1 MNDILKALVAAES
14 TKIIA
19 EWRLPLAQS
28 FLRYFARK
36 NSNRTLNQWFERV
49 VGVYALASKQSAAG
63 ATQDLLRQISIWQ
76 QDGLL
81 TLVPHSKGTRVVIT
95 CDDEYGV
102 IVYPM
107 LTEPSF
113 HEDDNGGNGTRPLA
127 GGRPHKYVSD
137 TQKDALDAIQG
148 TAYVVNPRVLCAAID
163 ARERGLFADQ
173 EKRSFRLEQ
182 RAIDFAS
189 DNLADG
195 ESYWLPCFVD
205 WRGRI
210 YTDSGAMLSYQGSD
224 LHRGLCWFA
233 EAREVSML
241 SEAWAEFVE
250 ASEAEYGVTM
260 DNYKS
265 IIDADI
271 TDVTGKQF
279 RRLAC
284 AIAFDEVV
292 TTGKTGYIWQQDA
305 TCSGMGHIAA
315 IMGDGRLA
323 KATALLGKI
332 SKDEDLYTITAK
344 NSLGNFHWRTDG
356 GKSIFDL
363 SKVVEDADVCAEVTN
378 RSAAKSPVMLSAY
391 GSRING
397 MIRSWMIECQV
408 VDLDGNPISKE
419 DLDLYTKEDLEEIEW
434 DQLIGE
440 LPQFKLTM
448 SRARALGASPF
459 IAFGCV
465 ANAYRKALMK
475 EFPCIEEFQGH
486 MATIARKTFDIK
498 GRPSAW
504 RSAAGMLCVSAPLIA
519 DGTIDH
525 DITTDGVRMRTTTV
539 SLHNQP
545 VSDDK
550 SERALQVS
558 NLAGQAGYAPS
569 RIHSEDA
576 SVVVLSVLDA
586 ADQGVVIAPIHDSW
600 GSHISNGLVVR
611 NAVRDAMVTVHGQY
625 LFADEEAAAGCGRLS
640 CGDWDISEISTN
652 LIR

>member
-1 MNDILKALVAAES
+1 VNDILKALVAAES

-28 FLRYFARK
+28 FLRFFARK

-63 ATQDLLRQISIWQ
+63 ATQDILRQIVIWQ
-76 QDGLL
+76 QADLL
-81 TLVPHSKGTRVVIT
+81 TLVAHSKGTRVNIT
-95 CDDEYGV
+95 CDDDYGV

-148 TAYVVNPRVLCAAID
+148 TAYVVNPRVLCAALD
-163 ARERGLFADQ
+163 ADERGLFADQ
-173 EKRSFRLEQ
+173 EKRSFMLER
-182 RAIDFAS
+182 RALEFAM

-233 EAREVSML
+233 EAREVSMV
-241 SEAWAEFVE
+241 SEAWAEFIE
-250 ASEAEYGVTM
+250 AAEAEYGVTM
-260 DNYKS
+260 DNYES
-265 IIDADI
+265 IIAEGI
-271 TDVTGKQF
+271 TDVTGNQF

-315 IMGDGRLA
+315 IMGDARLA

-363 SKVVEDADVCAEVTN
+363 SQVVEDADVCAEVTA
-378 RSAAKSPVMLSAY
+378 RGAAKSPVMLSAY

-397 MIRSWMIECQV
+397 MIRSWMIDCVV

-419 DLDLYTKEDLEEIEW
+419 ELDMYTKDDLECIEW
-434 DQLIGE
+434 DQLTTT
-440 LPQFKLTM
+440 LPQFKLTL
-448 SRARALGASPF
+448 SRARALGATPYL
-459 IAFGCV
+459 AFGCI

-486 MATIARKTFDIK
+486 MSNIARKTFDIK

-504 RSAAGMLCVSAPLIA
+504 RSSVGMLCVSAPLLTN
-519 DGTIDH
+519 GTIDH
-525 DITTDGVRMRTTTV
+525 DITTNGVRTRTTVTNF
-539 SLHNQP
+539 SNQP
-545 VSDDK
+545 LSEDK
-550 SERALQVS
+550 GDRAIEVS

-586 ADQGVVIAPIHDSW
+586 ADQGIVIAPIHDSW
-600 GSHISNGLVVR
+600 GSHISNGLEVR
-611 NAVRDAMVTVHGQY
+611 QAVRDAMVTVHSQY
-625 LFADEEAAAGCGRLS
+625 LFGDEEAASGVGQLAV
-640 CGDWDISEISTN
+640 GDWDVSEINTN